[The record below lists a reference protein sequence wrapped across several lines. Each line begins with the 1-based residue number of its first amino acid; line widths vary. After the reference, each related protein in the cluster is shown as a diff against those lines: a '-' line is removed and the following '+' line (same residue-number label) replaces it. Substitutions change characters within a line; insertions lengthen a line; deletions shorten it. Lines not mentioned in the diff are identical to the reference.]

1 MLKKCFFQNK
11 IDHKENKKMKTIII
25 LLAVLTIIREVK
37 SECFELVQQYYE
49 CKNLVMIDPNPKNEY
64 KVPRK
69 AYIPDPSIA
78 NNQLN
83 DTFYQS
89 QNLAQMTIDQAMG
102 LFRTIYNET
111 YNCKSAF
118 CNCTKSVFGIYYQY
132 SPYFLNET
140 TFEQVK
146 IILFDFNTRFQ
157 SNMRNYS
164 SLQAFF
170 DSKTHSNQTLPTLA
184 QFCMNYEYTDE
195 RFLYY
200 NNSTD
205 CFTDD
210 AVSFFVL
217 FIMCYHTLYKILYLN
232 KVGRRL

>member
-1 MLKKCFFQNK
+1 
-11 IDHKENKKMKTIII
+11 MKTFLI

-49 CKNLVMIDPNPKNEY
+49 CKNLIMIDPNNVAKYPNSY
-64 KVPRK
+64 IPDPNNLPYDSYYYRPK

-83 DTFYQS
+83 DTFYES
-89 QNLAQMTIDQAMG
+89 LNLTNMTIDQAMF
-102 LFRTIYNET
+102 LFRAIYNET

-118 CNCTKSVFGIYYQY
+118 CNCTKTGIIMDYMNGEYNRF
-132 SPYFLNET
+132 SLYFLNKT
-140 TFEQVK
+140 TMEQMK
-146 IILFDFNTRFQ
+146 IILSDFNTKFQ
-157 SNMRNYS
+157 SNMKSYS
-164 SLQAFF
+164 SLQTFF
-170 DSKTHSNQTLPTLA
+170 KSKAHSNQTLPTLA
-184 QFCMNYEYTDE
+184 QFCMNYDYTDE

-210 AVSFFVL
+210 TVSLFYTSFVL
-217 FIMCYHTLYKILYLN
+217 LSIMY
-232 KVGRRL
+232 

>member
-1 MLKKCFFQNK
+1 
-11 IDHKENKKMKTIII
+11 MKTFIII
-25 LLAVLTIIREVK
+25 LAVLTIIRGAK

-49 CKNLVMIDPNPKNEY
+49 CKNLVMIDPNPINVY

-69 AYIPDPSIA
+69 AYIPDSSIP

-83 DTFYQS
+83 DTFYQTL
-89 QNLAQMTIDQAMG
+89 NLTQMTMDQAMG

-111 YNCKSAF
+111 YNCISAF
-118 CNCTKSVFGIYYQY
+118 CNCTKSEFEEYYLY
-132 SPYFLNET
+132 RLFFLNET
-140 TFEQVK
+140 TLDQVK
-146 IILFDFNTRFQ
+146 IILSEFNTKFQ
-157 SNMRNYS
+157 SKMKSYS
-164 SLQAFF
+164 SLQTFF

-217 FIMCYHTLYKILYLN
+217 FIMCYHQFYKTFDLI

>member
-1 MLKKCFFQNK
+1 
-11 IDHKENKKMKTIII
+11 MKTFLI
-25 LLAVLTIIREVK
+25 LLAVLTITTKVK

-64 KVPRK
+64 KFPRK
-69 AYIPDPSIA
+69 AYIPDPSIP

-83 DTFYQS
+83 DTFYQTL
-89 QNLAQMTIDQAMG
+89 NLTQMTMDQAMG
-102 LFRTIYNET
+102 LFRTIYNEI
-111 YNCKSAF
+111 YDCNSSF
-118 CNCTKSVFGIYYQY
+118 CYCTKSVFGIYYQYNQY

-146 IILFDFNTRFQ
+146 IILSEFNIKFQ
-157 SNMRNYS
+157 SNMKSYS
-164 SLQAFF
+164 SLQTFF

-195 RFLYY
+195 RFIYY
-200 NNSTD
+200 SNSID

-217 FIMCYHTLYKILYLN
+217 FIMCYHQFYKTFDLI